1 MISPPFLLTFL
12 IITSTKHF
20 IFTFNS
26 THVSKLL
33 FPLYSEV
40 LLMYSMTLSS
50 SKYFTESPR
59 LMKRRA
65 SVDETSLATQF
76 VTMWIFRRY
85 LLRRSESKMNCSGL
99 LPLRVMTTSPCWPRI
114 DSSWW
119 ENLRF
124 IFGKLNKFIKNFH
137 LFDQISSK
145 FSLIWSNFIESAGN
159 SKNVSKIAKIPRFN
173 SHHHCP
179 KGPASQKTPTNPLRT
194 AA

>member
-1 MISPPFLLTFL
+1 MNFHGILVEIYWNFAEFFMKLWENSFNKSKYFLQISKNASQFFIYSPPFLLTFL

-20 IFTFNS
+20 IFTFDS

-114 DSSWW
+114 DSSWS
-119 ENLRF
+119 ESLRF
-124 IFGKLNKFIKNFH
+124 IFGKLNKFISNFH
-137 LFDQISSK
+137 
-145 FSLIWSNFIESAGN
+145 
-159 SKNVSKIAKIPRFN
+159 
-173 SHHHCP
+173 
-179 KGPASQKTPTNPLRT
+179 
-194 AA
+194 